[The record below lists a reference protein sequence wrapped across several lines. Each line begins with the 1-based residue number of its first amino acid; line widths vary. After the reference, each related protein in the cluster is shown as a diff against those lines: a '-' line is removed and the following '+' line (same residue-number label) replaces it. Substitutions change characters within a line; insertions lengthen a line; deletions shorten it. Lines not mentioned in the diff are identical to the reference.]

1 LAKEYDVEESGRIT
15 YDDYTDIMRKK
26 YAERDPIEETLKAF
40 KLFDEEGKGKISMQD
55 LKRVAK

>member
-1 LAKEYDVEESGRIT
+1 
-15 YDDYTDIMRKK
+15 MRKK

-40 KLFDEEGKGKISMQD
+40 KLFDEEGKGKISLYD